1 MNPSSSDHRISELV
15 RLIQEASEL
24 LRRHDVTFWADWLA
38 DDAARIRRQDF
49 SGIEHLLSAY
59 GAMGSLTDV
68 FVSPQNGHAIEEKDV
83 ELVNARL
90 GSLLSRIY
98 DGAKQL
104 SREDLSDPRSARSHP

>member
-1 MNPSSSDHRISELV
+1 MSDQRISELATLV
-15 RLIQEASEL
+15 QEASDL
-24 LRRHDVTFWADWLA
+24 LRRHSVTFWADWLG
-38 DDAARIRRQDF
+38 DDAARIRRLDF

-68 FVSPQNGHAIEEKDV
+68 FIWPQNGHAIEGKDV

-90 GSLLSRIY
+90 RSLLSRMY

-104 SREDLSDPRSARSHP
+104 SREEFAATRRDAEAV

>member
-1 MNPSSSDHRISELV
+1 MDHRISELATLV
-15 RLIQEASEL
+15 QEGSDL
-24 LRRHDVTFWADWLA
+24 LRRHGVTFWADWLC
-38 DDAARIRRQDF
+38 DDAARIRRLDF

-68 FVSPQNGHAIEEKDV
+68 FICPQNGHAIEDKDV

-98 DGAKQL
+98 NGAKQL
-104 SREDLSDPRSARSHP
+104 SREEFAATHRDPAI